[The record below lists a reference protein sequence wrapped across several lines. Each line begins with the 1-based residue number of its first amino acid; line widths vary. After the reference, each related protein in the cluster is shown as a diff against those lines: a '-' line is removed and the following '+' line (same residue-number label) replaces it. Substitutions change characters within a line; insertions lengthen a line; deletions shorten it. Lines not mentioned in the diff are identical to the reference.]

1 MSLQLTSNDKLPTS
15 AVRSPRRRA
24 ALTPDRVIYNSLKCL
39 TDIPGTK
46 IEFIDGIRKF
56 KITNRRQ
63 FVCDYQLQWDENRQM
78 YRVYIYIAPAA
89 GQEKVNAGYAVM
101 NIESALAA
109 NDFVNLYRIIYKHRP
124 NQM

>member
-1 MSLQLTSNDKLPTS
+1 MSLQLTSNDKLPNS

-24 ALTPDRVIYNSLKCL
+24 PLTRDRVILNSLKCL
-39 TDIPGTK
+39 EDIPGTK
-46 IEFIDGIRKF
+46 IELIDGSRKF

-63 FVCDYQLQWDENRQM
+63 FVSDYQFHWDENRQM
-78 YRVYIYIAPAA
+78 HRVYAYIAPAA
-89 GQEKVNAGYAVM
+89 GQEKVNAGYAIM
-101 NIESALAA
+101 NIGSALAA